1 MIQQILGKKLGMTQV
16 YGNDGKVAGV
26 TAIETGQCTITQV
39 KTADKDGYN
48 AVQLG
53 FGTAKQLNSPQRGH
67 LKGLGQ
73 FKYLREARVA
83 EGEKVE
89 VGQKIDVSIFKAG
102 DLVDITGT
110 SIGKGFAGVVKRH
123 HFKGGPKTH
132 GQSDRHRAPGSL
144 GPDIPDRVIKGM
156 KMAGHM
162 GMRTVTV
169 RNLEVVQADP
179 ARNLLLVKGAAPGAD
194 NGLLIIKKSR
204 KRK

>member
-26 TAIETGQCTITQV
+26 TAIETGPCTITQV

-48 AVQLG
+48 AIQLG
-53 FGTAKQLNSPQRGH
+53 FGTAKRLNSPQRGH

-83 EGEKVE
+83 EGEKAE

>member
-26 TAIETGQCTITQV
+26 TAIETGPCTITQV